1 MVVSGRKQQKVN
13 WAVAALQREGL
24 GMTGT
29 LCHTGKGE
37 DWEGLVATVRGS
49 QGGGDGVTRIL
60 LLITIPREGHDTNQV
75 NSVSFG
81 SCPRGPQS
89 APQI

>member
-37 DWEGLVATVRGS
+37 DWEGLVLTELHLSFVGLVSRLRG
-49 QGGGDGVTRIL
+49 
-60 LLITIPREGHDTNQV
+60 
-75 NSVSFG
+75 
-81 SCPRGPQS
+81 
-89 APQI
+89 